1 MLFTTHQYLI
11 FFVVVFAAYW
21 AMPWK
26 RPRVYLLLAASFYF
40 YATWNEWLALLVT
53 GTATLDFYLARGI
66 EAARTP
72 WTRRLF
78 TLTSIGVNL
87 GVLCYF
93 KYVNFFLDSLYQ
105 VLGADPKDRYLL
117 DVIIPFGISFYTF

>member
-11 FFVVVFAAYW
+11 FFLVVFAAYW

-26 RPRVYLLLAASFYF
+26 RLRVYLLLAASFYF

-53 GTATLDFYLARGI
+53 GTATLDYFLARGI
-66 EAARTP
+66 EAAPGRRTK
-72 WTRRLF
+72 WLF
-78 TLTSIGVNL
+78 TLTSICVNL

-93 KYVNFFLDSLYQ
+93 KYVNFFLESLYQ
-105 VLGADPKDRYLL
+105 AIGFTPTDDYLL
-117 DVIIPFGISFYTF
+117 KVIVP